1 MGKAVVVFDMHGYSD
16 PNTIMPTFLVR
27 FIGPFCLGRNAGSSS
42 TGPTIVEG
50 VSQFMQVLKE
60 LSGSRSLMLSLN
72 YGFNVHLFVSYFV
85 KDAI

>member
-27 FIGPFCLGRNAGSSS
+27 FIGPFCLGRNAGGFF

-60 LSGSRSLMLSLN
+60 LSGSRSLMLPLN
-72 YGFNVHLFVSYFV
+72 YGIYVHLFVSYCV
-85 KDAI
+85 KV